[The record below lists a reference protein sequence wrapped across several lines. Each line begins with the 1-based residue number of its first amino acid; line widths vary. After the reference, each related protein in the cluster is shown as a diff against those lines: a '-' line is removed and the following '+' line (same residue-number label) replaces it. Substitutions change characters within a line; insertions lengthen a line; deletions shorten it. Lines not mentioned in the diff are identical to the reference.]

1 MIMLIKFFSPLLILN
16 FNEQTSSREKIELF
30 IELNYNN
37 EKIVLNKVYQN
48 NYSNSFSINKLQFY
62 ISDLSFYSQNKEI
75 LEYHK
80 KYILID
86 IENENSL
93 KISIPSNLIFDK
105 LLFNI
110 GIDEETN
117 KTGAKGGDLDP
128 IHGMYWTW
136 NSGYINFKLEGLHN
150 HNNEFLFHIGGF
162 MKPYNTLQKVEINI
176 EKEHNNKIVL
186 NFDKYFNS
194 LDFNLDK
201 ILSPGKN
208 AVKSSIMLAKSFN

>member
-1 MIMLIKFFSPLLILN
+1 MIMLIKFFISLLIVNLY
-16 FNEQTSSREKIELF
+16 TPSSEKIDVL
-30 IELNYNN
+30 IQLNYNN
-37 EKIVLNKVYQN
+37 EKIVLSKSYQN
-48 NYSNSFSINKLQFY
+48 NYADNFIINKLQFY
-62 ISDLSFYSQNKEI
+62 ISDLRFYSQNKEV

-93 KISIPSNLIFDK
+93 KISIPSNLMFDQV
-105 LLFNI
+105 LFNI

-136 NSGYINFKLEGLHN
+136 NSGYINFKLEGLYN
-150 HNNEFLFHIGGF
+150 NNNEFMFHVGGF
-162 MKPYNTLQKVEINI
+162 MKPYNTLQKVKINKA
-176 EKEHNNKIVL
+176 KEHNNKLEL
-186 NFDKYFNS
+186 NFDRFLNS

-208 AVKSSIMLAKSFN
+208 ALKSSNMLAKSFN

>member
-1 MIMLIKFFSPLLILN
+1 MIMLIKFFISLLIVNLY
-16 FNEQTSSREKIELF
+16 TPSSEKIDVL
-30 IELNYNN
+30 IQLNYNN
-37 EKIVLNKVYQN
+37 EKIVLNKAYQN
-48 NYSNSFSINKLQFY
+48 NYADNFSINKLQFY
-62 ISDLSFYSQNKEI
+62 ISDLRFYSQNKEV

-80 KYILID
+80 KHILID

-93 KISIPSNLIFDK
+93 KISIPSNLMFDQV
-105 LLFNI
+105 LFNI

-136 NSGYINFKLEGLHN
+136 NSGYINFKLEGLYN
-150 HNNEFLFHIGGF
+150 NNNEFMFHVGGF
-162 MKPYNTLQKVEINI
+162 MKPYNTLQKVKINKA
-176 EKEHNNKIVL
+176 KEHNNKLEL
-186 NFDKYFNS
+186 NFDRFLNS

-208 AVKSSIMLAKSFN
+208 ALKSSNMLAKSFN

>member
-1 MIMLIKFFSPLLILN
+1 MLIKVFISLLIVNLY
-16 FNEQTSSREKIELF
+16 TPISEKVDVLIQ
-30 IELNYNN
+30 LNYNN
-37 EKIVLNKVYQN
+37 EKIVLNKSYQN
-48 NYSNSFSINKLQFY
+48 NYADNFIINKLQFY
-62 ISDLSFYSQNKEI
+62 ISDLRFYSRNKEV

-86 IENENSL
+86 IKNENSL
-93 KISIPSNLIFDK
+93 KISIPSNLIFDQA
-105 LLFNI
+105 LFNI

-136 NSGYINFKLEGLHN
+136 NSGYINFKLEGLYN
-150 HNNEFLFHIGGF
+150 HNNEFLLHIGGF
-162 MKPYNTLQKVEINI
+162 MKPYNTLQKVKINVA
-176 EKEHNNKIVL
+176 KEHNNKLEL
-186 NFDKYFNS
+186 NFDKFLNS

-208 AVKSSIMLAKSFN
+208 AVKSSNMLAKSIN

>member
-1 MIMLIKFFSPLLILN
+1 MIMLIKFFISLLIVNLY
-16 FNEQTSSREKIELF
+16 TPSSEKIDVL
-30 IELNYNN
+30 IQLNYNN
-37 EKIVLNKVYQN
+37 EKIVLNKAYQN
-48 NYSNSFSINKLQFY
+48 NYADNFIINKLQFY
-62 ISDLSFYSQNKEI
+62 ISDLRFYSQNKEV

-93 KISIPSNLIFDK
+93 KISIPSNLMFDQV
-105 LLFNI
+105 LFNI

-136 NSGYINFKLEGLHN
+136 NSGYINFKLEGLYN
-150 HNNEFLFHIGGF
+150 NNNEFMFHIGGF
-162 MKPYNTLQKVEINI
+162 MKPYNTLQKVKINI
-176 EKEHNNKIVL
+176 AKEHSNKLEL
-186 NFDKYFNS
+186 NFNRFLNS

-208 AVKSSIMLAKSFN
+208 ALKSSNMLAKSFN

>member
-1 MIMLIKFFSPLLILN
+1 MIMLIKFFISLFIVNLYTP
-16 FNEQTSSREKIELF
+16 SSEKIDVL
-30 IELNYNN
+30 IQLNYNN
-37 EKIVLNKVYQN
+37 EKIVLSKSYQN
-48 NYSNSFSINKLQFY
+48 NYADNFIINKLQFY
-62 ISDLSFYSQNKEI
+62 ISDLRFYSQNKEV

-93 KISIPSNLIFDK
+93 KISIPSNLMFDQV
-105 LLFNI
+105 LFNI

-136 NSGYINFKLEGLHN
+136 NSGYINFKLEGLYN
-150 HNNEFLFHIGGF
+150 NNNEFMFHIGGF
-162 MKPYNTLQKVEINI
+162 MKPYNTLQKVKINKA
-176 EKEHNNKIVL
+176 KEHNNKLEL
-186 NFDKYFNS
+186 NFDRFLNS

-208 AVKSSIMLAKSFN
+208 ALKSSNMLAKSFN

>member
-1 MIMLIKFFSPLLILN
+1 MLIKFFISLLIVNLY
-16 FNEQTSSREKIELF
+16 TPSSEKIDVL
-30 IELNYNN
+30 IQLNYNN
-37 EKIVLNKVYQN
+37 EKIVLNKAYQN
-48 NYSNSFSINKLQFY
+48 NYADNFSINKLQFY
-62 ISDLSFYSQNKEI
+62 ISDLRFYSQNKEV

-93 KISIPSNLIFDK
+93 KISIPSNLMFDQV
-105 LLFNI
+105 LFNI

-136 NSGYINFKLEGLHN
+136 NSGYINFKLEGLYN
-150 HNNEFLFHIGGF
+150 HNNEFMFHVGGF
-162 MKPYNTLQKVEINI
+162 MKPYNTLQKVKINKA
-176 EKEHNNKIVL
+176 KEHNNKLEL
-186 NFDKYFNS
+186 NFDRFLNS

-208 AVKSSIMLAKSFN
+208 ALKSSNMLAKSFN

>member
-1 MIMLIKFFSPLLILN
+1 MIMLIKFFISLLIVNLY
-16 FNEQTSSREKIELF
+16 TPSSEKIDVL
-30 IELNYNN
+30 IQLNYNN
-37 EKIVLNKVYQN
+37 EKIVLNKAYQN
-48 NYSNSFSINKLQFY
+48 NYADNFSINKLQFY
-62 ISDLSFYSQNKEI
+62 ISDLRFYSQNKEV

-93 KISIPSNLIFDK
+93 KISIPSNLMFDQV
-105 LLFNI
+105 LFNI

-136 NSGYINFKLEGLHN
+136 NSGYINFKLEGLYN
-150 HNNEFLFHIGGF
+150 HNNEFMFHVGGF
-162 MKPYNTLQKVEINI
+162 MKPYNTLQKVKINKA
-176 EKEHNNKIVL
+176 KEHNNKLEL
-186 NFDKYFNS
+186 NFDRFLNS

-208 AVKSSIMLAKSFN
+208 ALKSSNMLAKSFN

>member
-1 MIMLIKFFSPLLILN
+1 MIMLIKVFISLLIVNLY
-16 FNEQTSSREKIELF
+16 TPISEKVDVLIQ
-30 IELNYNN
+30 LNYNN
-37 EKIVLNKVYQN
+37 EKIVLNKAYQN
-48 NYSNSFSINKLQFY
+48 NYADNFSINKLQFY
-62 ISDLSFYSQNKEI
+62 ISDLRFYSQNKEV

-93 KISIPSNLIFDK
+93 KISIPSNLMFDQV
-105 LLFNI
+105 LFNI

-136 NSGYINFKLEGLHN
+136 NSGYINFKLEGLYN
-150 HNNEFLFHIGGF
+150 NNNEFMFHIGGF
-162 MKPYNTLQKVEINI
+162 MKPYNTLQKVKINI
-176 EKEHNNKIVL
+176 ASENNNKLEL
-186 NFDKYFNS
+186 NFDRFLNS

-208 AVKSSIMLAKSFN
+208 ALKSSNMLAKSFN

>member
-1 MIMLIKFFSPLLILN
+1 MIMLIKFFISLLIVNLY
-16 FNEQTSSREKIELF
+16 TPSSEKIDVL
-30 IELNYNN
+30 IQLNYNN
-37 EKIVLNKVYQN
+37 EKIVLNKSYQN
-48 NYSNSFSINKLQFY
+48 NYADNFSINKLQFY
-62 ISDLSFYSQNKEI
+62 ISDLRFYSQNKEV

-93 KISIPSNLIFDK
+93 KISIPSNLMFDQV
-105 LLFNI
+105 LFNI

-136 NSGYINFKLEGLHN
+136 NSGYINFKLEGLYN
-150 HNNEFLFHIGGF
+150 NNNEFMFHIGGF
-162 MKPYNTLQKVEINI
+162 MKPYNTLQKVKINKA
-176 EKEHNNKIVL
+176 KEHNNKLEL
-186 NFDKYFNS
+186 NFDRFLNS

-208 AVKSSIMLAKSFN
+208 ALKSSNMLAKSFN

>member
-1 MIMLIKFFSPLLILN
+1 MIMLIKFFISLLIVNLY
-16 FNEQTSSREKIELF
+16 TPSSEKIDVL
-30 IELNYNN
+30 IQLNYNI
-37 EKIVLNKVYQN
+37 EKIVLNKAYQN
-48 NYSNSFSINKLQFY
+48 NYADNFSINKLQFY
-62 ISDLSFYSQNKEI
+62 ISDLRFYSQNKEV

-93 KISIPSNLIFDK
+93 KISIPSNLMFDQV
-105 LLFNI
+105 LFNI

-136 NSGYINFKLEGLHN
+136 NSGYINFKLEGLYN
-150 HNNEFLFHIGGF
+150 NNNEFMFHVGGF
-162 MKPYNTLQKVEINI
+162 MKPYNTLQKVKINKA
-176 EKEHNNKIVL
+176 KEHNNKLEL
-186 NFDKYFNS
+186 NFDRFLNS

-208 AVKSSIMLAKSFN
+208 ALKSSNMLAKSFN

>member
-1 MIMLIKFFSPLLILN
+1 MIMLIKFFISLLIVNLY
-16 FNEQTSSREKIELF
+16 TPSSEKIDVL
-30 IELNYNN
+30 IQLNYNN
-37 EKIVLNKVYQN
+37 EKIVLSKSYQN
-48 NYSNSFSINKLQFY
+48 NYADNFIINKLQFY
-62 ISDLSFYSQNKEI
+62 ISDLRFYSQNKEV

-93 KISIPSNLIFDK
+93 KISIPSNLIFDQV
-105 LLFNI
+105 LFNI

-136 NSGYINFKLEGLHN
+136 NSGYINFKLEGLYN
-150 HNNEFLFHIGGF
+150 NNNEFMFHIGGF
-162 MKPYNTLQKVEINI
+162 MKPYNTLQKVKINKA
-176 EKEHNNKIVL
+176 KEHNNKLEL
-186 NFDKYFNS
+186 NFDRFLNS

-208 AVKSSIMLAKSFN
+208 ALKSSNMLAKSFN

>member
-1 MIMLIKFFSPLLILN
+1 MIMLIKFFISLLIVNLY
-16 FNEQTSSREKIELF
+16 TPSSEKIDVL
-30 IELNYNN
+30 IQLNYNN
-37 EKIVLNKVYQN
+37 EKIVLSKSYQN
-48 NYSNSFSINKLQFY
+48 NYADNFIINKLQFY
-62 ISDLSFYSQNKEI
+62 ISDLRFYSQNKEV

-93 KISIPSNLIFDK
+93 KISIPSNLMFDQV
-105 LLFNI
+105 LFNI
-110 GIDEETN
+110 GINEETN

-136 NSGYINFKLEGLHN
+136 NSGYINFKLEGLYN
-150 HNNEFLFHIGGF
+150 NNNEFMFHIGGF
-162 MKPYNTLQKVEINI
+162 MKPYNTLQKVKINKA
-176 EKEHNNKIVL
+176 KEHNNKLEL
-186 NFDKYFNS
+186 NFDRFLNS

-208 AVKSSIMLAKSFN
+208 ALKSSNMLAKSFN

>member
-1 MIMLIKFFSPLLILN
+1 MIMLIKFFISLLIVNLY
-16 FNEQTSSREKIELF
+16 TPSSEKIDVL
-30 IELNYNN
+30 IQLNYNN
-37 EKIVLNKVYQN
+37 EKIVLNKAYQN
-48 NYSNSFSINKLQFY
+48 NYADNFSINKLQFY
-62 ISDLSFYSQNKEI
+62 ISDLRFYSQNKEV

-93 KISIPSNLIFDK
+93 KISIPSNLMFDQV
-105 LLFNI
+105 LFNI

-136 NSGYINFKLEGLHN
+136 NSGYINFKLEGLYN
-150 HNNEFLFHIGGF
+150 NNNEFMFHVGGF
-162 MKPYNTLQKVEINI
+162 MKPYNTLQKVKINKA
-176 EKEHNNKIVL
+176 KEHNNKLEL
-186 NFDKYFNS
+186 NFDRFLNS

-208 AVKSSIMLAKSFN
+208 ALKSSNMLAKSFN

>member
-1 MIMLIKFFSPLLILN
+1 MIMLIKFFISLLIVNLY
-16 FNEQTSSREKIELF
+16 TPSSEKIDVL
-30 IELNYNN
+30 IQLNYNN
-37 EKIVLNKVYQN
+37 EKIVLNKAYQN
-48 NYSNSFSINKLQFY
+48 NYADNFSINKLQFY
-62 ISDLSFYSQNKEI
+62 ISDLRFYSQNKEV

-93 KISIPSNLIFDK
+93 KISIPSNLMFDQV
-105 LLFNI
+105 LFNI

-136 NSGYINFKLEGLHN
+136 NSGYINFKLEGLYN
-150 HNNEFLFHIGGF
+150 NNNEFMFHIGGF
-162 MKPYNTLQKVEINI
+162 MKPYNTLQKVKINI
-176 EKEHNNKIVL
+176 ASEHNNKLEL
-186 NFDKYFNS
+186 NFDRFLNS

-208 AVKSSIMLAKSFN
+208 ALKSSNMLAKSFN

>member
-1 MIMLIKFFSPLLILN
+1 MIMLIKFFISLLIVNLY
-16 FNEQTSSREKIELF
+16 TPSSEKIDVL
-30 IELNYNN
+30 IQLNYNN
-37 EKIVLNKVYQN
+37 EKIVLNKAYQN
-48 NYSNSFSINKLQFY
+48 NYADNFSINKLQFY
-62 ISDLSFYSQNKEI
+62 ISDLRFYSQNKEV

-93 KISIPSNLIFDK
+93 KISIPSNLMFDQV
-105 LLFNI
+105 LFNI

-136 NSGYINFKLEGLHN
+136 NSGYINFKLEGIYN
-150 HNNEFLFHIGGF
+150 NNNEFLLHIGGF
-162 MKPYNTLQKVEINI
+162 MKPYNTLQKVKINI
-176 EKEHNNKIVL
+176 ASENNNKLEL
-186 NFDKYFNS
+186 NFDRFLNS

-208 AVKSSIMLAKSFN
+208 ALKSSNMLAKSIN

>member
-1 MIMLIKFFSPLLILN
+1 MLIKFFISLLIVNLYTPSSEKIDVLIQLN
-16 FNEQTSSREKIELF
+16 F
-30 IELNYNN
+30 NN
-37 EKIVLNKVYQN
+37 EKIVLNKAYQN
-48 NYSNSFSINKLQFY
+48 NYADNFSINKLQFY
-62 ISDLSFYSQNKEI
+62 ISDLRFYSQNKEV

-93 KISIPSNLIFDK
+93 KISLPSNLIFDQA
-105 LLFNI
+105 LFNI

-128 IHGMYWTW
+128 IYGMYWTW
-136 NSGYINFKLEGLHN
+136 NSGYINFKLEGLYK
-150 HNNEFLFHIGGF
+150 HNNEFLLHIGGF
-162 MKPYNTLQKVEINI
+162 MKPYNTLQKIKINI
-176 EKEHNNKIVL
+176 AKEHNNKLEL
-186 NFDKYFNS
+186 NFDRFLNS

-208 AVKSSIMLAKSFN
+208 AVKFSNMLAKSIN

>member
-1 MIMLIKFFSPLLILN
+1 MIRLIKFFISLLIVNLY
-16 FNEQTSSREKIELF
+16 TPSSEKIDVL
-30 IELNYNN
+30 IQLNYNN
-37 EKIVLNKVYQN
+37 EKIVLNKAYQN
-48 NYSNSFSINKLQFY
+48 NYADNFSINKLQFY
-62 ISDLSFYSQNKEI
+62 ISDLRFYSQNKEV

-93 KISIPSNLIFDK
+93 KISIPSNLMFDQV
-105 LLFNI
+105 LFNI

-136 NSGYINFKLEGLHN
+136 NSGYINFKLEGLYN
-150 HNNEFLFHIGGF
+150 NNNEFMFHVGGF
-162 MKPYNTLQKVEINI
+162 MKPYNTLQKVKINKA
-176 EKEHNNKIVL
+176 KEHNNKLEL
-186 NFDKYFNS
+186 NFDRFLNS

-208 AVKSSIMLAKSFN
+208 AVKFSNMLAKSFN

>member
-1 MIMLIKFFSPLLILN
+1 MIMLIKFFISLLIVNLY
-16 FNEQTSSREKIELF
+16 TPSSEKIDVL
-30 IELNYNN
+30 IQLNYNN
-37 EKIVLNKVYQN
+37 EKIVLNKAYQN
-48 NYSNSFSINKLQFY
+48 NYADNFSINKLQFY
-62 ISDLSFYSQNKEI
+62 ISDLRFYSQNKEV

-93 KISIPSNLIFDK
+93 KISIPSNLMFDQV
-105 LLFNI
+105 LFNI

-136 NSGYINFKLEGLHN
+136 NSGYINFKLEGLYN
-150 HNNEFLFHIGGF
+150 NNNEFMFHIGGF
-162 MKPYNTLQKVEINI
+162 MKPYNTLQKVKINKA
-176 EKEHNNKIVL
+176 KEHNNKLEL
-186 NFDKYFNS
+186 NFDRFLNS

-208 AVKSSIMLAKSFN
+208 ALKSSNMLAKSFN

>member
-1 MIMLIKFFSPLLILN
+1 MIMLIKFFISLLIVNLY
-16 FNEQTSSREKIELF
+16 TPSSEKIDVL
-30 IELNYNN
+30 IQLNYNN
-37 EKIVLNKVYQN
+37 EKIVLSKSYQN
-48 NYSNSFSINKLQFY
+48 NYADNFSINKLQFY
-62 ISDLSFYSQNKEI
+62 ISDLRFYSQNKEV

-93 KISIPSNLIFDK
+93 KISIPSNLMFDQV
-105 LLFNI
+105 LFNI

-136 NSGYINFKLEGLHN
+136 NSGYINFKLEGLYN
-150 HNNEFLFHIGGF
+150 NNNEFMFHIGGF
-162 MKPYNTLQKVEINI
+162 MKPYNTLQKVKINKA
-176 EKEHNNKIVL
+176 KEHNNKLEL
-186 NFDKYFNS
+186 NFDRFLNS

-208 AVKSSIMLAKSFN
+208 ALKSSNMLAKSFN

>member
-1 MIMLIKFFSPLLILN
+1 MIMLIKFFISLLIVNLY
-16 FNEQTSSREKIELF
+16 TPSSEKIDVL
-30 IELNYNN
+30 IQLNYNN
-37 EKIVLNKVYQN
+37 EKIVLNKAYQN
-48 NYSNSFSINKLQFY
+48 NYADNFIINKLQFY
-62 ISDLSFYSQNKEI
+62 ISDLRFYSQNKEV

-93 KISIPSNLIFDK
+93 KISIPSNLMFDQV
-105 LLFNI
+105 LFNI

-136 NSGYINFKLEGLHN
+136 NSGYINFKLEGLYN
-150 HNNEFLFHIGGF
+150 NNNEFMFHIGGF
-162 MKPYNTLQKVEINI
+162 MKPYNTLQKVKINKA
-176 EKEHNNKIVL
+176 KEHNNKLEL
-186 NFDKYFNS
+186 NFDRFLNS

-208 AVKSSIMLAKSFN
+208 ALKSSNMLAKSFN

>member
-1 MIMLIKFFSPLLILN
+1 MIMLIKFFIPLLILN

-37 EKIVLNKVYQN
+37 EKIVLNKAYQN

-62 ISDLSFYSQNKEI
+62 ISDLSFYSQNKET

-136 NSGYINFKLEGLHN
+136 NSGYINFKLEGLYN

>member
-1 MIMLIKFFSPLLILN
+1 MLIKFFISLLIVNLY
-16 FNEQTSSREKIELF
+16 TPSSKKIDVL
-30 IELNYNN
+30 IQLNYNN
-37 EKIVLNKVYQN
+37 EKIVLNKAYQN
-48 NYSNSFSINKLQFY
+48 NYEDNFIINKLQFY
-62 ISDLSFYSQNKEI
+62 ISDLRFYSQNKEV

-93 KISIPSNLIFDK
+93 KISIPSNLMFDQV
-105 LLFNI
+105 LFNI

-136 NSGYINFKLEGLHN
+136 NSGYINFKLEGLYN
-150 HNNEFLFHIGGF
+150 NNNEFMLHIGGF
-162 MKPYNTLQKVEINI
+162 MKPYNTLQKVKINI
-176 EKEHNNKIVL
+176 AKEHSNKLEL
-186 NFDKYFNS
+186 NFDRFLNS

-208 AVKSSIMLAKSFN
+208 ALKSSNMLAKSFN

>member
-1 MIMLIKFFSPLLILN
+1 MLIKFFISLLIVNLY
-16 FNEQTSSREKIELF
+16 TPSSEKIDVL
-30 IELNYNN
+30 IQLNYNN
-37 EKIVLNKVYQN
+37 EKIVLNKAYQN
-48 NYSNSFSINKLQFY
+48 NYADNFSINKLQFY
-62 ISDLSFYSQNKEI
+62 ISDLRFYSQNKEV

-93 KISIPSNLIFDK
+93 KISIPSNLMFDQV
-105 LLFNI
+105 LFNI

-136 NSGYINFKLEGLHN
+136 NSGYINFKLEGLYN
-150 HNNEFLFHIGGF
+150 NNNEFMFHIGGF
-162 MKPYNTLQKVEINI
+162 MKPYNTLQKVKINKA
-176 EKEHNNKIVL
+176 KEHNNKLEL
-186 NFDKYFNS
+186 NFDRFLNS

-208 AVKSSIMLAKSFN
+208 ALKSSNMLAKSFN

>member
-1 MIMLIKFFSPLLILN
+1 MIMLIKVFISLLIVNLY
-16 FNEQTSSREKIELF
+16 TPISEKVDVLIQ
-30 IELNYNN
+30 LNYNN
-37 EKIVLNKVYQN
+37 EKIVLNKSYQN
-48 NYSNSFSINKLQFY
+48 NYADNFIINKLQFY
-62 ISDLSFYSQNKEI
+62 ISDLRFYSRNKEV

-86 IENENSL
+86 IKNENSL
-93 KISIPSNLIFDK
+93 KISIPSNLIFDQA
-105 LLFNI
+105 LFNI

-136 NSGYINFKLEGLHN
+136 NSGYINFKLEGLYN
-150 HNNEFLFHIGGF
+150 NNNEFMFHIGGF
-162 MKPYNTLQKVEINI
+162 MKPYNTLQKVKINKA
-176 EKEHNNKIVL
+176 KEHDNKLEL
-186 NFDKYFNS
+186 NFDRFLNS

-208 AVKSSIMLAKSFN
+208 ALKSSNMLAKSFN

>member
-1 MIMLIKFFSPLLILN
+1 MLIKFFISLLIVNLY
-16 FNEQTSSREKIELF
+16 TPSSEKIDVL
-30 IELNYNN
+30 IQLNYNN
-37 EKIVLNKVYQN
+37 EKIVLNKAYQN
-48 NYSNSFSINKLQFY
+48 NYADNFSINKLQFY
-62 ISDLSFYSQNKEI
+62 ISDLRFYSQNKEV

-93 KISIPSNLIFDK
+93 KISIPSNLMFDQV
-105 LLFNI
+105 LFNI

-136 NSGYINFKLEGLHN
+136 NSGYINFKLEGLYN

>member
-1 MIMLIKFFSPLLILN
+1 MIMLIKFFISLLIVNLY
-16 FNEQTSSREKIELF
+16 TPSSEKIDVL
-30 IELNYNN
+30 IQLNYNN
-37 EKIVLNKVYQN
+37 EKIVLNKAYQN
-48 NYSNSFSINKLQFY
+48 NYADNFSINKLQFY
-62 ISDLSFYSQNKEI
+62 ISDLRFYSQNKEV

-93 KISIPSNLIFDK
+93 KISIPSNLMFDQV
-105 LLFNI
+105 LFNI

-136 NSGYINFKLEGLHN
+136 NSGYINFKLEVLYN
-150 HNNEFLFHIGGF
+150 NNNEHMFHVGGF
-162 MKPYNTLQKVEINI
+162 IIPYNTLQKVKINKA
-176 EKEHNNKIVL
+176 KEHNNKLEL
-186 NFDKYFNS
+186 NFDRFLNS
-194 LDFNLDK
+194 LDFPLYK

-208 AVKSSIMLAKSFN
+208 ALKSSNMLAKSFN

>member
-1 MIMLIKFFSPLLILN
+1 MIMLIKFFISLLIVNLY
-16 FNEQTSSREKIELF
+16 TPSSEKIDVL
-30 IELNYNN
+30 IQLNYNN
-37 EKIVLNKVYQN
+37 EKIVLNKAYQN
-48 NYSNSFSINKLQFY
+48 NYADNFSINKLQFY
-62 ISDLSFYSQNKEI
+62 ISDLRFYSQNKEV

-93 KISIPSNLIFDK
+93 KISIPSNLMFDQV
-105 LLFNI
+105 LFNI

-136 NSGYINFKLEGLHN
+136 NSGYINFKLEGLYN
-150 HNNEFLFHIGGF
+150 NNNEFMLHVGGF
-162 MKPYNTLQKVEINI
+162 MKPYNTLQKVKINKA
-176 EKEHNNKIVL
+176 KEHNNKLEL
-186 NFDKYFNS
+186 NFDRFLNS

-208 AVKSSIMLAKSFN
+208 ALKSSNMLAKSFN

>member
-1 MIMLIKFFSPLLILN
+1 MLIKVFISLLIVNLY
-16 FNEQTSSREKIELF
+16 TPISEKVDVLIQ
-30 IELNYNN
+30 LNYNN
-37 EKIVLNKVYQN
+37 EKIVLNKAYQN
-48 NYSNSFSINKLQFY
+48 NYADNFIINKLQFY
-62 ISDLSFYSQNKEI
+62 ISDLRFYSRNKEV

-86 IENENSL
+86 IENEHSL
-93 KISIPSNLIFDK
+93 KISIPSNLIFDQA
-105 LLFNI
+105 LFNI

-136 NSGYINFKLEGLHN
+136 NSGYINFKLEGLYN
-150 HNNEFLFHIGGF
+150 HNNEFLLHIGGF
-162 MKPYNTLQKVEINI
+162 MKPYNTLQKVKINI
-176 EKEHNNKIVL
+176 AKEHNNKLEL
-186 NFDKYFNS
+186 NFDKFLNS

-208 AVKSSIMLAKSFN
+208 AVKSSNMLAKSIN

>member
-1 MIMLIKFFSPLLILN
+1 MLIKFFISLLIVNLY
-16 FNEQTSSREKIELF
+16 TPSSEKIDVL
-30 IELNYNN
+30 IQLNYNN
-37 EKIVLNKVYQN
+37 EKIVLNKAYQN
-48 NYSNSFSINKLQFY
+48 NYADNFSINKLQFY
-62 ISDLSFYSQNKEI
+62 ISDLRFYSQNKEV

-93 KISIPSNLIFDK
+93 KISIPSNLMFDQV
-105 LLFNI
+105 LFNI

-136 NSGYINFKLEGLHN
+136 NSGYINFKLEGLYN
-150 HNNEFLFHIGGF
+150 NNNEFMFHIGGF
-162 MKPYNTLQKVEINI
+162 MKPYNTLQKVKINI
-176 EKEHNNKIVL
+176 ASENNNKLEL
-186 NFDKYFNS
+186 NFDRFLNS

-208 AVKSSIMLAKSFN
+208 ALKSSNMLAKSFN

>member
-1 MIMLIKFFSPLLILN
+1 MIMLIKVFISLLIVNLY
-16 FNEQTSSREKIELF
+16 TPISEKVDVLIQ
-30 IELNYNN
+30 LNYNN
-37 EKIVLNKVYQN
+37 EKIVLNKSYQN
-48 NYSNSFSINKLQFY
+48 NYADNFIINKLQFY
-62 ISDLSFYSQNKEI
+62 ISDLRFYSRNKEV

-86 IENENSL
+86 IKNENSL
-93 KISIPSNLIFDK
+93 KISIPSNLIFDQA
-105 LLFNI
+105 LFNI

-136 NSGYINFKLEGLHN
+136 NSGYINFKLEGLYN
-150 HNNEFLFHIGGF
+150 HNNEFLLHIGGF
-162 MKPYNTLQKVEINI
+162 MKPYNTLQKVKINVA
-176 EKEHNNKIVL
+176 KEHNNKLEL
-186 NFDKYFNS
+186 NFDKFLNS

-208 AVKSSIMLAKSFN
+208 AVKSSNMLAKSIN

>member
-1 MIMLIKFFSPLLILN
+1 MLIKFFISLLLVN
-16 FNEQTSSREKIELF
+16 LYTPSSEKIDVL
-30 IELNYNN
+30 IQLNYNN
-37 EKIVLNKVYQN
+37 EKIVLNKAYQN
-48 NYSNSFSINKLQFY
+48 NYADNFSINKLQFY
-62 ISDLSFYSQNKEI
+62 ISDLRFYSQNKEV

-93 KISIPSNLIFDK
+93 KISIPSNLMFDQV
-105 LLFNI
+105 LFNI

-136 NSGYINFKLEGLHN
+136 NSGYINFKLEGLYN
-150 HNNEFLFHIGGF
+150 NNNEFMFHVGGF
-162 MKPYNTLQKVEINI
+162 MKPYNTLQKVKINKA
-176 EKEHNNKIVL
+176 KEHNNKLEL
-186 NFDKYFNS
+186 NFDRFLNS

-208 AVKSSIMLAKSFN
+208 ALKSSNMLAKSFN

>member
-1 MIMLIKFFSPLLILN
+1 MLIKFFISLLIVNLY
-16 FNEQTSSREKIELF
+16 TPSSEKIDVL
-30 IELNYNN
+30 IQLNYNN
-37 EKIVLNKVYQN
+37 EKIVLNKAYQN
-48 NYSNSFSINKLQFY
+48 NYADNFSINKLQFY
-62 ISDLSFYSQNKEI
+62 ISDLRFYSQNKEV

-93 KISIPSNLIFDK
+93 KISIPSNLMFDQV
-105 LLFNI
+105 LFNI

-136 NSGYINFKLEGLHN
+136 NSGYINFKLEGLYN
-150 HNNEFLFHIGGF
+150 NNNEFMFHVGGF
-162 MKPYNTLQKVEINI
+162 MKPYNTLQKVKINKA
-176 EKEHNNKIVL
+176 KEHNNKLEL
-186 NFDKYFNS
+186 NFDRFLNS

-208 AVKSSIMLAKSFN
+208 ALKSSNMLAKSFN

>member
-1 MIMLIKFFSPLLILN
+1 MIMLIKFFISLLIVNLYTPSSEKIDVLIQLN
-16 FNEQTSSREKIELF
+16 F
-30 IELNYNN
+30 NN
-37 EKIVLNKVYQN
+37 EKIVLNKAYQN
-48 NYSNSFSINKLQFY
+48 NYADNFSINKLQFY
-62 ISDLSFYSQNKEI
+62 ISDLRFYSQNKEV

-93 KISIPSNLIFDK
+93 KISIPSNLMFDQV
-105 LLFNI
+105 LFNI

-136 NSGYINFKLEGLHN
+136 NSGYINFKLEGLYN
-150 HNNEFLFHIGGF
+150 NNNEFMFHVGGF
-162 MKPYNTLQKVEINI
+162 MKPYNTLQKVKINKA
-176 EKEHNNKIVL
+176 KEHNNKLEL
-186 NFDKYFNS
+186 NFDRFLNS

-208 AVKSSIMLAKSFN
+208 ALKSSNMLAKSFN